1 MNKLFIGESLDGYIA
16 TLDDSLTW
24 LESVSGDTGY
34 DAFLSDIDTVVM
46 GKRTFEWLNALDTSV
61 LPEWPYQDKQT
72 LVLTHEPFPQ
82 GRFVHEN
89 IKVFDD
95 IDLLN
100 KRESQTWLV
109 GGGELIR
116 ECLKQGV
123 IDELFISI
131 APVLL
136 GDGIPLFPKGQYQQ
150 DFILESVQQSGQF
163 VQMHYIKSE

>member
-24 LESVSGDTGY
+24 LESVTGDTGY
-34 DAFLSDIDTVVM
+34 DAFLNEIDIIVM
-46 GKRTFEWLNALDTSV
+46 GKRTFEWLSALDKPT
-61 LPEWPYQDKQT
+61 LAEWPYQDKQT
-72 LVLTHEPFPQ
+72 LVLTHSSSLQ
-82 GRFVHEN
+82 GRFAHEN

-95 IDLLN
+95 ISLLK
-100 KRESQTWLV
+100 KRDSPTWLV

-116 ECLKQGV
+116 ERLKEGV

-136 GDGIPLFPKGQYQQ
+136 GDGIPLFPKGEYRQ
-150 DFILESVQQSGQF
+150 DFILESVKQSGQF
-163 VQMHYIKSE
+163 VQMHYIKS

>member
-24 LESVSGDTGY
+24 LESVTGDTGY
-34 DAFLSDIDTVVM
+34 DAFLNEIDIIVM
-46 GKRTFEWLNALDTSV
+46 GKRTFEWLSALDKPT
-61 LPEWPYQDKQT
+61 LAEWPYQDKQT
-72 LVLTHEPFPQ
+72 LVLTHSSSLQ
-82 GRFVHEN
+82 GRFAHEN

-95 IDLLN
+95 ISLLK
-100 KRESQTWLV
+100 KRDSPTWLV

-116 ECLKQGV
+116 ECLKEGV

-136 GDGIPLFPKGQYQQ
+136 GDGIPLFPKGEYRQ
-150 DFILESVQQSGQF
+150 DFILESVKQSGQF
-163 VQMHYIKSE
+163 AQMHYIKR